1 MYKNRTEQLAD
12 DLRAEIAA
20 GLYDDT
26 GQIPSLT
33 QLRDRSG
40 LSLQSVQRV
49 IGVLKKEGL
58 VYSIPGRGV
67 YVKDGRDG

>member
-1 MYKNRTEQLAD
+1 MYKNRTEQLAE

-20 GLYDDT
+20 GYYDAT

-40 LSLQSVQRV
+40 LSMNSVQRAV
-49 IGVLKKEGL
+49 GMLKADGL
-58 VYSIPGRGV
+58 VYSVRGV
-67 YVKDGRDG
+67 GMFVKGERDG

>member
-20 GLYDDT
+20 GDYDIT
-26 GQIPSLT
+26 GRIPSLT

-49 IGVLKKEGL
+49 IGTLKREGL
-58 VYSIPGRGV
+58 LYSVRGV
-67 YVKDGRDG
+67 GVFVKDRER

>member
-20 GLYDDT
+20 GLYDGT

-40 LSLQSVQRV
+40 LSMNSVQHAV
-49 IGVLKKEGL
+49 KVLKDEGL
-58 VYSIPGRGV
+58 VIAVKGRGTFV
-67 YVKDGRDG
+67 VRRPS